1 MEVAGAGFA
10 LARFGWQVALHE
22 RSPNPRMFGSDIWLW
37 ENDLKTLKLLGAYDA
52 ATARARV
59 VKEWRIADGHGATLF
74 SKTLQGQNC

>member
-1 MEVAGAGFA
+1 
-10 LARFGWQVALHE
+10 
-22 RSPNPRMFGSDIWLW
+22 MFGSGIWLW
-37 ENDLKTLKLLGAYDA
+37 ENDLKTLQLVGAYDA